1 MPEKVLKAEVEVNNK
16 QLSIRRAAQEYGIP
30 YNTLRDRV
38 NGRIDSDNYGKET
51 MFSSEEE
58 LGLVEHAENSAR
70 LGYGYSN
77 TSMQRLAGELAYTL
91 GKRPSDKPLSNCWL
105 YSFLKRW
112 GDRVSPLKPSTLET
126 TRAKATPPEHIG
138 AYFENLEK
146 AVALHMLQDKP
157 ELIYN
162 TKQA

>member
-1 MPEKVLKAEVEVNNK
+1 MPEKVLKAEIEVNNK

-51 MFSSEEE
+51 MFSSEKE

-91 GKRPSDKPLSNCWL
+91 GKRPSDKPRSYEGETLSSAPTVKNVFFKMFVFF
-105 YSFLKRW
+105 S
-112 GDRVSPLKPSTLET
+112 S
-126 TRAKATPPEHIG
+126 
-138 AYFENLEK
+138 
-146 AVALHMLQDKP
+146 
-157 ELIYN
+157 
-162 TKQA
+162 